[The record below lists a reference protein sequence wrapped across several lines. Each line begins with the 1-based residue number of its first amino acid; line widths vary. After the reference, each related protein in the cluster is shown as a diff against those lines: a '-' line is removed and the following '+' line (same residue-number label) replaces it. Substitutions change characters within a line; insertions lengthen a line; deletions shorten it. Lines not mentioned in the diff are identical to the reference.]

1 MFGGLL
7 HSTAWEAFTFCT
19 CCGKGVQVGSDPNN
33 LSFNLLMNVS
43 FIFVEVETGGRYT
56 ELN

>member
-19 CCGKGVQVGSDPNN
+19 CCGKGVQVGSVPNN

-43 FIFVEVETGGRYT
+43 FIFVEVETGGR
-56 ELN
+56 